1 MAVLN
6 DFPSTCDEACV
17 KTPMESLLPTPST
30 ATSTVFV
37 PSVGISE
44 LLTAEILAS
53 LGDFLD
59 GVMLGILSR
68 FLHTDKVKTL
78 EGKHQKSKITASW
91 PVCKKKMI
99 KNTKPLL

>member
-78 EGKHQKSKITASW
+78 EG
-91 PVCKKKMI
+91 
-99 KNTKPLL
+99 NTKKVKLQLHGQCAKKDD

>member
-78 EGKHQKSKITASW
+78 EG
-91 PVCKKKMI
+91 
-99 KNTKPLL
+99 NTKNVKLQLHGQCAKKDD

>member
-30 ATSTVFV
+30 TTSTDFV

-44 LLTAEILAS
+44 LLTAEIFAS
-53 LGDFLD
+53 LGYFLD

-78 EGKHQKSKITASW
+78 EG
-91 PVCKKKMI
+91 
-99 KNTKPLL
+99 NTKKVKL

>member
-30 ATSTVFV
+30 ATSTDFV

-78 EGKHQKSKITASW
+78 EG
-91 PVCKKKMI
+91 
-99 KNTKPLL
+99 NTKKVKLQLHGQCAKKDD

>member
-30 ATSTVFV
+30 ATSTDFV

-59 GVMLGILSR
+59 GVMLGILSL

-78 EGKHQKSKITASW
+78 EG
-91 PVCKKKMI
+91 
-99 KNTKPLL
+99 NTKKVKLQLHGQCAKKDD